1 MRVLIV
7 APRICSPWTEGRKKF
22 VRDLIE
28 ETTGRW
34 QIAGIVTVDA
44 GESTDLPRRFRTFTA
59 NSKKDHLTLL
69 LANLKQAI
77 TAHNPDLVLHFPF
90 GAFGGL
96 RGLASLWA
104 IRRTSAV
111 CRKLGVP
118 CMTLMYSLTEE
129 ANGALYRFFL
139 KDIYTNQYSQG
150 NNIIRFGVKLPPATL
165 RGEDRNETPTLLFM
179 AGAAEPTAERLD
191 YVLDDRGLRQLLR
204 IGSTLAAAGFRLVV
218 AIPLLKSPAMA
229 RRLVSLA
236 DNTWPENR
244 LILRGEVTV
253 PEVFA
258 DADAFVFP
266 YGQEEKQFVPTSVVE
281 AMHFLTPVILP
292 NLAFLAP
299 FWQSAQ
305 DEAKVLT
312 YQQGDTEDL
321 TAQILRLKSEP
332 ETIST
337 IRAKAAAW
345 VDAEYDINNS
355 AQDIEAAYLR
365 LQDASQS

>member
-1 MRVLIV
+1 MKVLII

-28 ETTGRW
+28 ATTGRW
-34 QIAGIVTVDA
+34 QISGLVTVDA
-44 GESTDLPRRFRTFTA
+44 GESTDLPRRFRTLTA
-59 NSKKDHLTLL
+59 NSKKDHVTLL
-69 LANLKQAI
+69 LAKLKQAV

-96 RGLASLWA
+96 RGLANLWA

-111 CRKLGVP
+111 CRHLGVP
-118 CMTLMYSLTEE
+118 SMTLMYSLTEE
-129 ANGALYRFFL
+129 ANTALYRYFL
-139 KDIYTNQYSQG
+139 KDVYTNQYSQG
-150 NNIIRFGVKLPPATL
+150 DNVIRFGVKLPPAILPEQSRT
-165 RGEDRNETPTLLFM
+165 DSQTLLFM
-179 AGAAEPTAERLD
+179 AGAAEATAERLG

-204 IGSTLAAAGFRLVV
+204 IGDTLAAAGFRLVV
-218 AIPLLKSPAMA
+218 AIPLLKSAAMT

-244 LILRGEVTV
+244 LVLRGKVTV

-266 YGQEEKQFVPTSVVE
+266 YGQEEKLFVPTSVVE

-292 NLAFLAP
+292 NLSFLAP
-299 FWQSAQ
+299 FWHSPQG
-305 DEAKVLT
+305 EAKVLA
-312 YQQGDTEDL
+312 YQQGNPEDL
-321 TAQILRLKSEP
+321 AAQILRLKSEP
-332 ETIST
+332 ENI
-337 IRAKAAAW
+337 INMRDKAAAW

-355 AQDIEAAYLR
+355 AQDIEAAYRRLR
-365 LQDASQS
+365 DSRKG